1 MNITQE
7 ISFLLFK
14 HNCVIIPEWGAFIL
28 NDKDAEVNHTTQYA
42 LPKNRIVS
50 FNSQIKNNDGLLAN
64 HIKTVNNCSYE
75 EGINNIA
82 SFVNEFKKELANK
95 RNLSFD
101 HVGTFYL
108 TQEDKLIF
116 VPNHVSNFNIN
127 SFGLPKIKLK
137 TLDKPNLPL
146 NVIKSSDNE
155 TKITPT
161 RVYPTS
167 PKREQVKQAKRENLQ
182 TKKTPEIVRKKNK
195 YNLNFINLVGSFFI
209 IAMIFSLINFELN
222 SNSIDFSD
230 NQNASIL
237 DTAPSKTK
245 NSNTFSLTIETPH
258 QIFAEV
264 ETQEE
269 GEKLVSKLVK
279 KYKKSELI
287 KDNHGHFKVFIIS
300 FSNPELA
307 NEYKILLQNKMNQKL
322 TLE

>member
-1 MNITQE
+1 MNMTKE

-75 EGINNIA
+75 EGLNSIV
-82 SFVNEFKKELANK
+82 SFVTEFKKELANK

-101 HVGTFYL
+101 NVGTFYL

-116 VPNHVSNFNIN
+116 VPNHVSNFNID

-137 TLDKPNLPL
+137 TLDNPNLSV
-146 NVIKSSDNE
+146 NVSKNSDNE
-155 TKITPT
+155 TKIIPT

-167 PKREQVKQAKRENLQ
+167 PKREKVNKTKRENLQ
-182 TKKTPEIVRKKNK
+182 TKKTPKIVFKKNK

-209 IAMIFSLINFELN
+209 IAMVFSLINFELN
-222 SNSIDFSD
+222 SKDFSD

-237 DTAPSKTK
+237 DTAASNTK
-245 NSNTFSLTIETPH
+245 KNNNTFSLTIETPH

-269 GEKLVSKLVK
+269 GKKLVSKLVK